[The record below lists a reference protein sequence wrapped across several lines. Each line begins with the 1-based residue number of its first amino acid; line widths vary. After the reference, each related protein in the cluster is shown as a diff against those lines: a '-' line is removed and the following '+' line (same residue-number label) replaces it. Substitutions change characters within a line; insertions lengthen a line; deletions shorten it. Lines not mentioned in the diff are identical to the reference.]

1 MSAGSILP
9 GMSVCEQTHHHIIF
23 ESGALLSQGFSV
35 AWSRMDTLGSLP
47 ILSAS
52 PFYAWPDEQLTACLH
67 PTGWYS
73 LNAPP
78 ICELSASWKKREKR
92 EGKKSVHGQRG
103 NGGGDPWHKRVM
115 SQLPGPIS
123 AWPLAGALWTFSRAA
138 LKTWI
143 CVRFSPC
150 IFPMFSQ
157 NAASVYLC
165 TCVGKMRSEWWT
177 CILKILK

>member
-1 MSAGSILP
+1 
-9 GMSVCEQTHHHIIF
+9 MSVCEQTHHHIIF

-78 ICELSASWKKREKR
+78 ICELSGCWKKREKR

-103 NGGGDPWHKRVM
+103 NGGGTHGIKEWCHSCLDLFQPDPWQEHCGHSPEPLLK
-115 SQLPGPIS
+115 PGSVCAFPLVSFPCFLKMQHQYIS
-123 AWPLAGALWTFSRAA
+123 VPALEKWDLNGELVF
-138 LKTWI
+138 
-143 CVRFSPC
+143 
-150 IFPMFSQ
+150 
-157 NAASVYLC
+157 
-165 TCVGKMRSEWWT
+165 
-177 CILKILK
+177 